1 MVTRRDAG
9 SYTCQVSA
17 LSLSLLSSDDQIL
30 GRAGPDQGHCA
41 RGGQQGGAQ
50 AVHGQHWGQ
59 GVGVRDGGSAPPVSL
74 RCSDE

>member
-1 MVTRRDAG
+1 M
-9 SYTCQVSA
+9 
-17 LSLSLLSSDDQIL
+17 IKMFL

-41 RGGQQGGAQ
+41 RGGQEGGTQ
-50 AVHGQHWGQ
+50 ALHGQHWGGQ